1 MKFNTEQTD
10 MICTISIV
18 LKKIPYCYSEDSAEW
33 LIAQDEVVSIDF
45 KEKEIQLINWSYL
58 DDTIYLQLLGICKM
72 YNLELEEYQR
82 K

>member
-1 MKFNTEQTD
+1 MSFTTLQTD
-10 MICTISIV
+10 IIAMISVV

-45 KEKEIQLINWSYL
+45 KEKEIQLINCSYS
-58 DDTIYLQLLGICKM
+58 DDTIYLQLLGIGKM
-72 YNLELEEYQR
+72 YNLEIENYQR